1 MGVRIISC
9 RAAQVVQTF
18 FFQPFEQDEQTQNMM
33 FVFMTLCARTRER
46 ESVCVCVRVP
56 KTSVSSAASMGPASR
71 ADANARGCAR
81 EASPA
86 IAQDS
91 ARKLAQVSEDELLLN
106 RRPS

>member
-1 MGVRIISC
+1 M
-9 RAAQVVQTF
+9 VQTF

-46 ESVCVCVRVP
+46 ESVCVCVCVRVP